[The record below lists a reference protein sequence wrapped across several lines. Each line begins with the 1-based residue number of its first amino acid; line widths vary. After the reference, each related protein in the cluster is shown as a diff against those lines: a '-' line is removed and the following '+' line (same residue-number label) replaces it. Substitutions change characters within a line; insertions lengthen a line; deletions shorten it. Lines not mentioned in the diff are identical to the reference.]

1 MPAADAASVGAL
13 LLPVAIVAP
22 FIGVGAALLAG
33 RHARSVAAGFVAV
46 ALALAVAI
54 AIAVWRRGG
63 PLTYALGGFAPPL
76 GLELRADGL
85 SVAMLLI
92 AAAVVALI
100 AAYAWRAFAP
110 TADGGE
116 TRAPLT
122 FWLLLLAVLGSL
134 NLVFLGNDLFNLY
147 VGLELL
153 TFSAVP
159 LVCLKT
165 SPETLR
171 AALRYLIFAL
181 LGSVLYL
188 LGVALLYGAYG
199 VLDIGLL
206 GKAARPEPAL
216 WIGLAL
222 MTTGLL
228 AKTALFPLHLWLPPA
243 HAGAPPAASALLSA
257 LVVKGSF
264 FIVVRLWFDVMPASG
279 GGAPAQLL
287 GALGA
292 GAILYGSVLALQ
304 QARLKLLIAYSTVAQ
319 IGYLFLMFPLA
330 LGAAAAWE
338 EVAVTGGI
346 LQLAAHAFAKAAMF
360 LAAGLVA
367 ERLGHD
373 RIDGLGGVARAMPM
387 TFFALALAGVSLMGL
402 PPSGGFS
409 AKWMMLSASAA
420 EGQWWW
426 AVVILGGGLIAAAY
440 IFRVVGTMLT
450 APAEPLPPAAAA
462 SRLQEFAALG
472 LAAIAI
478 LLGLLPLEPWPLL
491 AIGAAS
497 QGGAP

>member
-1 MPAADAASVGAL
+1 MPAAEAPTAAGIL
-13 LLPVAIVAP
+13 LVLAIITP
-22 FIGVGAALLAG
+22 FVGVGTALLAG
-33 RHARSVAAGFVAV
+33 RHAREVVLCFIAAGLVI
-46 ALALAVAI
+46 ALAIGA
-54 AIAVWRRGG
+54 AVWNAHA
-63 PLTYALGGFAPPL
+63 PLGYALGGYAPPL
-76 GLELRADGL
+76 GLALRADGL

-92 AAAVVALI
+92 AAAVIALVAI
-100 AAYAWRAFAP
+100 FAGHAFARDP
-110 TADGGE
+110 AAAE
-116 TRAPLT
+116 QRAPLT
-122 FWLLLLAVLGSL
+122 FWLLLLAILGSL
-134 NLVFLGNDLFNLY
+134 NLIFLGRDLFNFY

-159 LVCLKT
+159 LVCLKS

-181 LGSVLYL
+181 LGSILYL

-199 VLDIGLL
+199 VLDVGLL
-206 GKAARPEPAL
+206 AEAARPEPAL
-216 WIGLAL
+216 WIALAL
-222 MTTGLL
+222 MTAGLM

-243 HAGAPPAASALLSA
+243 HAGAPPPASAILSA

-264 FIVVRLWFDVMPASG
+264 FIVLRLWFDVMPTEANRL
-279 GGAPAQLL
+279 PPQLL
-287 GALGA
+287 GLLGA
-292 GAILYGSVLALQ
+292 GAIIYGSVLALQ

-330 LGAAAAWE
+330 LGAAEAWE
-338 EVAVTGGI
+338 SVAFTGGI

-360 LAAGLVA
+360 LAAGLIA

-373 RIDGLGGVARAMPM
+373 RIDGLAGVAQAMPT

-409 AKWMMLSASAA
+409 AKWMLLGAAAA

-426 AVVILGGGLIAAAY
+426 AVVILAGGLIAAAY
-440 IFRVVGTMLT
+440 IFRVVGTTLA
-450 APAEPLPPAAAA
+450 APAEPLPPTPAAA
-462 SRLQEFAALG
+462 RLQEWAALG

-478 LLGLLPLEPWPLL
+478 LLGFLPLEPWPLL
-491 AIGAAS
+491 EIGGGP
-497 QGGAP
+497 GGAP